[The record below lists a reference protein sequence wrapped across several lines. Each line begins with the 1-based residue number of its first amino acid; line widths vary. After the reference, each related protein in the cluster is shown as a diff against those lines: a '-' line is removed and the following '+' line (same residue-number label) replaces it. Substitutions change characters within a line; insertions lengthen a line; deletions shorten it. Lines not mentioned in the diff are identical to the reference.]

1 MGRPP
6 KLVSQEK
13 IEQFQLELEM
23 ASQDPELLLKD
34 KKGRSRSCLLCQRR
48 KRRCDH
54 KTPSCTACLKAGVR
68 CIQPSKYVSSPSPR
82 ATPSESPLQAHAPN
96 SQRGS
101 GSVTSAGT
109 ATTGAKPPKQDE
121 YTKFLEKKLRYLEKM
136 LDMPPT
142 GEPFKKRLANYRR
155 IAHLIDGPAP
165 DEATELNT
173 GTQINGAGPPTAQF
187 ALPPSL
193 ASAGSSSPILP
204 PPKTVNFFPLQPESH
219 SRGEAR
225 INNRATSSLAALT
238 SDSLESIDFSRCI
251 FAKYNLRDFLSYDPA
266 FEFEEQLSRA
276 FLDSFFT
283 RLQFKYPLLDKQEI
297 YNFHDD
303 YIGNNVHS
311 YSTQEFHFA
320 CGRMWLIFSISA
332 CLHMSAGKYQGLPP
346 NRYFSTAIRHITK
359 CGEKLTYVQQVEI
372 LTLLVLYMIRT
383 DRDSSGLYEIIKD
396 VVSICRDKLH
406 LNKWNAQDLFAG
418 KKLRL
423 FWCVYLLERMICV
436 AVGKPYTIP
445 ECEIDLPLFDEAS
458 FNNSTMN
465 DEKRHERGLNF
476 INQSLKLRRIESQF
490 VERLQIIPQNSNS
503 TSENHK
509 DTAEL
514 AKQLPHVKSFFHE
527 LEIWRSNCSTSRV
540 PNFENETLKLYYF
553 RSVRLLIQPYL
564 ELLEPENRLFR
575 ECQAAAGQICQLYK
589 IFHQKTVYGHSTP
602 AVHTVF
608 VAGVTLIYC
617 MWLMR
622 NWDDE
627 RRRKLG
633 DISKHTRPL
642 VSASLFSTMDDLR
655 ACSACLYVM
664 AERSKFAITFRDT
677 FDQLMNATI
686 GNLIERCGPD
696 SSELIYINE
705 DRSES
710 EYSADGRSEN
720 SDKSGV
726 DVGSQ
731 IVESGMPPAI
741 RRTFGTASSDLHV
754 GFVETAQV
762 DLEEQKALKKKQ
774 GDLQKATVPQKLSYL
789 LAPDIEEEPIKTTK
803 SGSSRRKSRG
813 SSKIQSEKDK
823 YVVKKPAHITESD
836 WRAFQQQAFLQ
847 QHHAQQTLQA
857 YLDSL
862 HGKVGDLNVEASVES
877 KRPLEGTIA
886 SLHPT
891 GMPENQ
897 TADPIVAAPLVANN
911 PLWGKSVGNALQG
924 NVEDNTP
931 MGASETMRPSLS
943 SPAPA
948 TIHHRPINGYAN
960 ADADFSGLF
969 FNNGTH
975 NMINNISTWT
985 NDSVVDLMNNYQADQ
1000 NSLFNISSAPDPSS
1014 RMNPYSNTS
1023 RFASPGSQ
1031 MHPIPP
1037 VDKAMMLSQQQMG
1050 QNPPDIAQQ
1059 HERVM
1064 HHQSQSQHAH
1074 QQHQS
1079 QPQNSHPQHQYQQQQ
1094 HHQHQRPQQPF
1105 PLGRPNSQPVR
1116 KHLQSDLLFGTPVE
1130 EFWTVNDDYGFLA

>member
-6 KLVSQEK
+6 KIVSQEK

-23 ASQDPELLLKD
+23 AGQDPELLLKD

-48 KRRCDH
+48 KRKCDH
-54 KTPSCTACLKAGVR
+54 KVPSCTACLKAGVR
-68 CIQPSKYVSSPSPR
+68 CVQPSKYVSSPSPR
-82 ATPSESPLQAHAPN
+82 ATPSESPSQTPASNITQRASGPIN
-96 SQRGS
+96 SVGA
-101 GSVTSAGT
+101 VTT
-109 ATTGAKPPKQDE
+109 ATKAPKQDE

-155 IAHLIDGPAP
+155 IAHLIDSPAP
-165 DEATELNT
+165 EEATD
-173 GTQINGAGPPTAQF
+173 INGRTHLSCAGASTTQF
-187 ALPPSL
+187 AIPPPLS
-193 ASAGSSSPILP
+193 STGSSPILP
-204 PPKTVNFFPLQPESH
+204 PPQTVKFFPLQPESH
-219 SRGEAR
+219 SRGETR
-225 INNRATSSLAALT
+225 INNRVTSSLAALS
-238 SDSLESIDFSRCI
+238 SDSLDSIDFSRCI

-276 FLDSFFT
+276 FLDTYFT

-297 YNFHDD
+297 YSFHDG

-396 VVSICRDKLH
+396 VTSICKNKLH
-406 LNKWNAQDLFAG
+406 LNKWNAQDIFAG

-445 ECEIDLPLFDEAS
+445 ESEIDLPLFDEAS
-458 FNNSTMN
+458 FNNSSMN

-490 VERLQIIPQNSNS
+490 VECLQIIPQKSNS
-503 TSENHK
+503 TMENYK
-509 DTAEL
+509 GTVEL
-514 AKQLPHVKSFFHE
+514 AKQLPHVKEFFHE

-710 EYSADGRSEN
+710 EYSVGGRSEN
-720 SDKSGV
+720 SDNTGA
-726 DVGSQ
+726 DVSSQ
-731 IVESGMPPAI
+731 MVEGGMPPAI
-741 RRTFGTASSDLHV
+741 RRTFGTASNDAHV
-754 GFVETAQV
+754 GFVETPQV
-762 DLEEQKALKKKQ
+762 DLEEQKVLKKKQ

-789 LAPDIEEEPIKTTK
+789 LAPDIDEEVSK
-803 SGSSRRKSRG
+803 STRSSSPRRKSSG
-813 SSKIQSEKDK
+813 SAKYQSEKDK
-823 YVVKKPAHITESD
+823 YFVKKPAHITESD
-836 WRAFQQQAFLQ
+836 WQAFQQQAFLQ

-862 HGKVGDLNVEASVES
+862 HGKLGDRNVESTSDPKNQLEDSATTGYSAGTPNNRTAEPVATDSSIVSNPHWS
-877 KRPLEGTIA
+877 K
-886 SLHPT
+886 PT
-891 GMPENQ
+891 GAALPRNGSGITPIG
-897 TADPIVAAPLVANN
+897 TA
-911 PLWGKSVGNALQG
+911 
-924 NVEDNTP
+924 
-931 MGASETMRPSLS
+931 ETMRTSLS
-943 SPAPA
+943 SPAA
-948 TIHHRPINGYAN
+948 MSIQSRPINGYAN
-960 ADADFSGLF
+960 TDADFSGIL

-985 NDSVVDLMNNYQADQ
+985 NDSVVDLMNNYQADH
-1000 NSLFNISSAPDPSS
+1000 NSPFNVNTSSDPSL
-1014 RMNPYSNTS
+1014 RFNAMNPCSNTS
-1023 RFASPGSQ
+1023 RFATPVSQ

-1037 VDKAMMLSQQQMG
+1037 VDKPLMPTQHQIAQTPSDHARQQERIPQQQP
-1050 QNPPDIAQQ
+1050 QRQ
-1059 HERVM
+1059 HP
-1064 HHQSQSQHAH
+1064 H
-1074 QQHQS
+1074 QQ
-1079 QPQNSHPQHQYQQQQ
+1079 QQQQ
-1094 HHQHQRPQQPF
+1094 HQQRSMQHQRLHQQF
-1105 PLGRPNSQPVR
+1105 PLGRPNPQPVR
-1116 KHLQSDLLFGTPVE
+1116 KHFQSDLLFGTPVE

>member
-6 KLVSQEK
+6 KIVSQEK
-13 IEQFQLELEM
+13 IEQFQLELEL
-23 ASQDPELLLKD
+23 AGQDPEILLKD

-54 KTPSCTACLKAGVR
+54 KVPSCTACLKAGVK
-68 CIQPSKYVSSPSPR
+68 CVQPVKYVS
-82 ATPSESPLQAHAPN
+82 TPSDSLLQA
-96 SQRGS
+96 
-101 GSVTSAGT
+101 SAGNLCGQG
-109 ATTGAKPPKQDE
+109 ATTLDGTGGTDVKAPRPDE

-142 GEPFKKRLANYRR
+142 GQPFKRKLANYKR
-155 IAHLIDGPAP
+155 IAHLMEGPALG
-165 DEATELNT
+165 ETEESQSPPLSA
-173 GTQINGAGPPTAQF
+173 GGAGAPTPQFPIRPP
-187 ALPPSL
+187 LSS
-193 ASAGSSSPILP
+193 SACSSPILP
-204 PPKTVNFFPLQPESH
+204 PPQTVKFFPLQPETH
-219 SRGEAR
+219 SSGKVR
-225 INNRATSSLAALT
+225 ISNRVASSLAALT
-238 SDSLESIDFSRCI
+238 SDSLESIDFSHCI

-276 FLDSFFT
+276 FLDTYFT
-283 RLQFKYPLLDKQEI
+283 RLQFKYPLLDKKEI
-297 YNFHDD
+297 YSFHDD
-303 YIGNNVHS
+303 YISNNVHS
-311 YSTQEFHFA
+311 YSTKEFHFA
-320 CGRMWLIFSISA
+320 CGRLWLIFSISA

-359 CGEKLTYVQQVEI
+359 CGENLTYIQQVEI

-396 VVSICRDKLH
+396 VMSICKNKLY
-406 LNKWNAQDLFAG
+406 LNRWNAQDLFAS

-445 ECEIDLPLFDEAS
+445 ESEIDLPLFDLAS
-458 FNNSTMN
+458 FNSGLMN
-465 DEKRHERGLNF
+465 DDKRHERGLNF

-490 VERLQIIPQNSNS
+490 VERLQIIPQTCN
-503 TSENHK
+503 TTLENYK
-509 DTAEL
+509 ETKEL
-514 AKQLPHVKSFFHE
+514 AKHLQQVKTFFHD
-527 LEIWRSNCSTSRV
+527 LEIWRSNCSTSHI

-617 MWLMR
+617 MWLTR

-696 SSELIYINE
+696 SSELIYIKDNL
-705 DRSES
+705 SES
-710 EYSADGRSEN
+710 DYSIDGRSEF
-720 SDKSGV
+720 SDKSGP
-726 DVGSQ
+726 DAGSQ
-731 IVESGMPPAI
+731 SSEAGMPPAI
-741 RRTFGTASSDLHV
+741 KRTFGTSNDDHV
-754 GFVETAQV
+754 GFVDTPQV
-762 DLEEQKALKKKQ
+762 DLEERMVLKKKQ
-774 GDLQKATVPQKLSYL
+774 GDLRKATVPQKLSYL
-789 LAPDIEEEPIKTTK
+789 LAPDIDEGEVTEKL
-803 SGSSRRKSRG
+803 SSIAPKNRSNGNARH
-813 SSKIQSEKDK
+813 QSEKDK
-823 YVVKKPAHITESD
+823 FFVKKPAHITESD
-836 WRAFQQQAFLQ
+836 WKAFQQKSFLQ

-857 YLDSL
+857 YLASL
-862 HGKVGDLNVEASVES
+862 NGKDRNGGAIPES
-877 KRPLEGTIA
+877 KQVQERPVGVERPIQSSDINVT
-886 SLHPT
+886 SLKGVNAPAV
-891 GMPENQ
+891 N
-897 TADPIVAAPLVANN
+897 DPS
-911 PLWGKSVGNALQG
+911 WTQSVGTAYLGTSKGPVPIATSQ
-924 NVEDNTP
+924 
-931 MGASETMRPSLS
+931 AMRTSLS
-943 SPAPA
+943 SPPA
-948 TIHHRPINGYAN
+948 ASVQRRSVNGFTSSDAN
-960 ADADFSGLF
+960 FNGVL

-985 NDSVVDLMNNYQADQ
+985 NDSVVDLMSNYQADQ
-1000 NSLFNISSAPDPSS
+1000 SSSSNLNMNSNSSNRFDATSS
-1014 RMNPYSNTS
+1014 YPYSAKYTMSTS
-1023 RFASPGSQ
+1023 TMPQLAKPLIPGQ
-1031 MHPIPP
+1031 HQIPP
-1037 VDKAMMLSQQQMG
+1037 
-1050 QNPPDIAQQ
+1050 
-1059 HERVM
+1059 
-1064 HHQSQSQHAH
+1064 AH
-1074 QQHQS
+1074 REQTQLHS
-1079 QPQNSHPQHQYQQQQ
+1079 QPDYQQQQ
-1094 HHQHQRPQQPF
+1094 QQITHPQQQQQQQRWQPQSH
-1105 PLGRPNSQPVR
+1105 LGRFNSQPVR
-1116 KHLQSDLLFGTPVE
+1116 GQFQSDLLLGTPVE